1 MRYSTL
7 VLSLCSLLFLGCS
20 KDSLRVAFE
29 MTYPQNRFTV
39 PAGLNNLES
48 HYTFFYDVPTNKNF
62 FFGDVADEDILEITP
77 AAARIRADQSLGD
90 FSFAEEVVV
99 RICEDNQVNISN
111 VLEKCRRE
119 IFYRDNIPLNTGRQI
134 ELIPNGNN
142 LKEAL
147 TQDEFTVVLV
157 FLRMR
162 TFTSI
167 STPSNFEMIFEAKRE

>member
-1 MRYSTL
+1 MRYFTL
-7 VLSLCSLLFLGCS
+7 VLSLFAFLFLGCS
-20 KDSLRVAFE
+20 KDSLRVAFQ

-48 HYTFFYDVPTNKNF
+48 HYTFFYNIPSNKSF
-62 FFGDVADEDILEITP
+62 FFNEIGEDDILEITP
-77 AAARIRADQSLGD
+77 AAARIRADQNLGD
-90 FSFAEEVVV
+90 FSFAEEVVI
-99 RICEDNQVNISN
+99 RICEDNQVNIGN

-147 TQDEFTVVLV
+147 TQEEFTIVLV

-162 TFTSI
+162 TFTNISI
-167 STPSNFEMIFEAKRE
+167 PSNLELIFEAKRE